1 MAVNFEFKENYTF
14 SDLVEIV
21 KLLRSPGGCPWDM
34 EQNHKSIREDF
45 LEETYEVL
53 EAIDTENKVLLE
65 EELGDVLLQIMLHS
79 QIADENGDFNVE
91 DVIDGVAKKMV
102 LRHPHVFGDV
112 SVENS
117 AQVLEN
123 WDKIKKTE
131 KHQTSYTDT
140 LKSVPMSYPALMR
153 AQKIQKRA
161 GKVGFDFESIEAPL
175 QKLNEEH
182 AELLEAIATG
192 GKEKITEEYGD
203 LLFTMVNISRFLK
216 IDSEEALQKA
226 SDKFI
231 KRFEAVEDAADKK
244 GKDMKEMSLKEL
256 DALWDDAKK

>member
-1 MAVNFEFKENYTF
+1 MWCNKEKYTF
-14 SDLVEIV
+14 DDFKKIIEI
-21 KLLRSPGGCPWDM
+21 LRSPEGCPWDR
-34 EQNHKSIREDF
+34 EQTHNTIRNEF
-45 LEETYEVL
+45 IEETYEAVD
-53 EAIDTENKVLLE
+53 AIDRGDKTDLC

-182 AELLEAIATG
+182 AELLEAVATG
-192 GKEKITEEYGD
+192 DKEKITEEYGD

-231 KRFEAVEDAADKK
+231 KRFAAVEDAADKK

-256 DALWDDAKK
+256 DALWDDVKK

>member
-1 MAVNFEFKENYTF
+1 MWYNKEKYTF
-14 SDLVEIV
+14 DDFKKIIEI
-21 KLLRSPGGCPWDM
+21 LRSPEGCPWDR
-34 EQNHKSIREDF
+34 EQTHNTIRNEF
-45 LEETYEVL
+45 IEETYEAVD
-53 EAIDTENKVLLE
+53 AIDRGDKTDLC

-182 AELLEAIATG
+182 AEFLEAIATG
-192 GKEKITEEYGD
+192 DKEKITEEYGD

-231 KRFEAVEDAADKK
+231 KRFEAVENAADKK

>member
-1 MAVNFEFKENYTF
+1 MWYNKEKYTF
-14 SDLVEIV
+14 DDFKKIIEI
-21 KLLRSPGGCPWDM
+21 LRSPEGCPWDR
-34 EQNHKSIREDF
+34 EQTHNTIRNEF
-45 LEETYEVL
+45 IEETYEAVD
-53 EAIDTENKVLLE
+53 AIDRGDKTDLC

-192 GKEKITEEYGD
+192 DKEKITEEYGD

-256 DALWDDAKK
+256 DALWDDVKK

>member
-1 MAVNFEFKENYTF
+1 MWYNKEKYTF
-14 SDLVEIV
+14 DDFKKIIEI
-21 KLLRSPGGCPWDM
+21 LRSPEGCPWDR
-34 EQNHKSIREDF
+34 EQTHNTIRNEF
-45 LEETYEVL
+45 IEETYEAVD
-53 EAIDTENKVLLE
+53 AIDRGDKTDLC

-91 DVIDGVAKKMV
+91 DVIDGVAKKMI

-192 GKEKITEEYGD
+192 DKEKITEEYGD

>member
-1 MAVNFEFKENYTF
+1 MWYNKEKYTF
-14 SDLVEIV
+14 DDFKKIIEI
-21 KLLRSPGGCPWDM
+21 LRSPEGCPWDR
-34 EQNHKSIREDF
+34 EQTHNTIRNEF
-45 LEETYEVL
+45 IEETYEAVD
-53 EAIDTENKVLLE
+53 AIDRGDKTDLC

-192 GKEKITEEYGD
+192 DKEKITEEYGD

-244 GKDMKEMSLKEL
+244 GKDIKEMSLKEL

>member
-1 MAVNFEFKENYTF
+1 MWYNKEKYTF
-14 SDLVEIV
+14 DDFKKIIEI
-21 KLLRSPGGCPWDM
+21 LRSPEGCPWDR
-34 EQNHKSIREDF
+34 EQTHNTIRNEF
-45 LEETYEVL
+45 IEETYEAVD
-53 EAIDTENKVLLE
+53 AIDRGDKTDLC

-182 AELLEAIATG
+182 AELLEAIDTG
-192 GKEKITEEYGD
+192 DKEKITEEYGD

-256 DALWDDAKK
+256 DALWDDVKK

>member
-1 MAVNFEFKENYTF
+1 MWYNKEKYTF
-14 SDLVEIV
+14 DDFKKIIEI
-21 KLLRSPGGCPWDM
+21 LRSPEGCPWDR
-34 EQNHKSIREDF
+34 EQTHNTIRNEF
-45 LEETYEVL
+45 IEETYEAVD
-53 EAIDTENKVLLE
+53 AIDRGDKTDLC

-91 DVIDGVAKKMV
+91 DVIDGVAKKMI

-112 SVENS
+112 SVKNTSE
-117 AQVLEN
+117 VLEN
-123 WDKIKKTE
+123 WDKIKQGE

-161 GKVGFDFESIEAPL
+161 GKVGFDFESIDAPL
-175 QKLNEEH
+175 EKLDEER
-182 AELLEAIATG
+182 AEFLEAILSG
-192 GKEKITEEYGD
+192 DKEKIAEEYGD

-216 IDSEEALQKA
+216 IDSEEALQKS

-231 KRFEAVEDAADKK
+231 GRFEAVENAAINE

-256 DALWDDAKK
+256 DALWDDVKK

>member
-1 MAVNFEFKENYTF
+1 MWYNKEKYTF
-14 SDLVEIV
+14 DDFKKIIEI
-21 KLLRSPGGCPWDM
+21 LRSPEGCPWDR
-34 EQNHKSIREDF
+34 EQTHNTIRNEF
-45 LEETYEVL
+45 IEETYEAVD
-53 EAIDTENKVLLE
+53 AIDRGDKTDLC

-131 KHQTSYTDT
+131 KHQTSYTET

-192 GKEKITEEYGD
+192 DKEKITEEYGD

-231 KRFEAVEDAADKK
+231 KRFAAVEDAADKK

-256 DALWDDAKK
+256 DVLWDDVKK

>member
-1 MAVNFEFKENYTF
+1 MWYNKEKYTF
-14 SDLVEIV
+14 DDFKKIIEI
-21 KLLRSPGGCPWDM
+21 LRSPEGCPWDR
-34 EQNHKSIREDF
+34 EQTHNTIRNEF
-45 LEETYEVL
+45 IEETYEAVD
-53 EAIDTENKVLLE
+53 AIDRGDKTDLC

-192 GKEKITEEYGD
+192 DKEKITEEYGD

-231 KRFEAVEDAADKK
+231 RRFEAVEDAADKK

-256 DALWDDAKK
+256 DALWDDVKK

>member
-1 MAVNFEFKENYTF
+1 MWYNKEIYTF
-14 SDLVEIV
+14 DDFKKIIEI
-21 KLLRSPGGCPWDM
+21 LRSPEGCPWDR
-34 EQNHKSIREDF
+34 EQTHNTIRNEF
-45 LEETYEVL
+45 IEETYEAVD
-53 EAIDTENKVLLE
+53 AIDRGDKTDLC

-79 QIADENGDFNVE
+79 QIAYENGDFNVE

-192 GKEKITEEYGD
+192 DKEKITEEYGD

-256 DALWDDAKK
+256 DALWDDVKK

>member
-1 MAVNFEFKENYTF
+1 MWYNKEIYTF
-14 SDLVEIV
+14 DDFKKIIEI
-21 KLLRSPGGCPWDM
+21 LRSPEGCPWDR
-34 EQNHKSIREDF
+34 EQTHNTIRNEF
-45 LEETYEVL
+45 IEETYEAVD
-53 EAIDTENKVLLE
+53 AIDRGDKTDLC

-192 GKEKITEEYGD
+192 DKEKITEEYGD

-256 DALWDDAKK
+256 DALWDDVKK

>member
-1 MAVNFEFKENYTF
+1 MWYNKEKYTF
-14 SDLVEIV
+14 DDFKKIIEI
-21 KLLRSPGGCPWDM
+21 LRSPEGCPWDR
-34 EQNHKSIREDF
+34 EQTHNTIRNEF
-45 LEETYEVL
+45 IEETYEAVD
-53 EAIDTENKVLLE
+53 AIDRGDKTDLC

-192 GKEKITEEYGD
+192 DKEKITEEYGD

>member
-1 MAVNFEFKENYTF
+1 MWNKKDKYNFEDFKE
-14 SDLVEIV
+14 II
-21 KLLRSPGGCPWDM
+21 KILRSPGGCPWDR
-34 EQNHKSIREDF
+34 EQTHKTIRNEF
-45 LEETYEVL
+45 IEETYEAVD
-53 EAIDTENKVLLE
+53 AIDRDDATDLC

-79 QIADENGDFNVE
+79 QIASEVDDFSID

-112 SVENS
+112 NVENTE
-117 AQVLEN
+117 QVLEN
-123 WDKIKKTE
+123 WDRIKKNE

-140 LKSVPMSYPALMR
+140 LKSVPMAYPALMR

-161 GKVGFDFESIEAPL
+161 GKVGFDFPDISEPLRKLDEEKGEFLEAVASG
-175 QKLNEEH
+175 NEE
-182 AELLEAIATG
+182 AVF
-192 GKEKITEEYGD
+192 EEFGD

-231 KRFEAVEDAADKK
+231 KRFEAVENAVIKEN
-244 GKDMKEMSLKEL
+244 KDMKEMSLSEL
-256 DALWDDAKK
+256 DNIWDDIKK